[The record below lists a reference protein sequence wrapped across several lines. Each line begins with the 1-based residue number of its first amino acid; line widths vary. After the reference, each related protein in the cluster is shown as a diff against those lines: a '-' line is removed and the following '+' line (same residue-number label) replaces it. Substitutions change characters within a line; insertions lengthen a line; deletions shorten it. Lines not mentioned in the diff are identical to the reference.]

1 MPKRKMQNRRMTELL
16 HARPELASPPKLGE
30 IVEGRVL
37 EVRANTLYVDL
48 GARGTSIVFGKEFQ
62 DASQAIRALK
72 PGDPIT
78 GKVVDPENTE
88 GYIELSLREAGR
100 EKTWERLRELM
111 ESGEAVGTKILEA
124 NRGGLL
130 VEIEGVKGFL
140 PVSQL
145 SQKHYP
151 RVEGGD
157 KQLIYQE
164 LLKFV
169 GSPLTVKVI
178 DVDPREEK
186 LILSERE
193 AENHEV
199 VEALKKYTVGDV
211 ISGEVS
217 GVVDFGAFVKF
228 GPEKEL
234 EGLVHISELDHR
246 LIDDPRNVVAVGDVI
261 EAKIIGIERDR
272 ISLSV
277 KALKKDP
284 WEETSAWYKK
294 DDEVS
299 GEIVKVNP
307 FGAFVKLDHDIHG
320 LAHVSE
326 FGSEAEMRRSIELG
340 KTYRFKIQSI
350 EPKEHRLSLAFL
362 GK

>member
-1 MPKRKMQNRRMTELL
+1 MTPTALLMPKRKIQNRRMTELL
-16 HARPELASPPKLGE
+16 HEKPQLASPPKLGD
-30 IVEGRVL
+30 IVEGLVL
-37 EVRANTLYVDL
+37 EVKANTLYLDL
-48 GARGTSIVFGKEFQ
+48 GAWGTGIVYGKEFQ
-62 DASQAIRALK
+62 DAASSIRASK
-72 PGDPIT
+72 PGDAIT

-88 GYIELSLREAGR
+88 GYVELSLREAGR
-100 EKTWERLRELM
+100 EKTWERLREFM
-111 ESGEAVGTKILEA
+111 ESGEAIETKILEA

-145 SQKHYP
+145 ASKHYP

-157 KQLIYQE
+157 KQRIYQE
-164 LLKFV
+164 LIKFV

-186 LILSERE
+186 LIVSERE

-199 VEALKKYTVGDV
+199 VEALKHYAVGDV

-246 LIDDPRNVVAVGDVI
+246 LID
-261 EAKIIGIERDR
+261 
-272 ISLSV
+272 
-277 KALKKDP
+277 
-284 WEETSAWYKK
+284 
-294 DDEVS
+294 
-299 GEIVKVNP
+299 
-307 FGAFVKLDHDIHG
+307 
-320 LAHVSE
+320 
-326 FGSEAEMRRSIELG
+326 
-340 KTYRFKIQSI
+340 
-350 EPKEHRLSLAFL
+350 
-362 GK
+362 

>member
-1 MPKRKMQNRRMTELL
+1 MTPTALLMPKRKIQNRRMTELL
-16 HARPELASPPKLGE
+16 HEKPQLASPPKLGD
-30 IVEGRVL
+30 IVEGLVL
-37 EVRANTLYVDL
+37 EVKANTLYLDL
-48 GARGTSIVFGKEFQ
+48 GAWGTGIVYGKEFQ
-62 DASQAIRALK
+62 DAASSIRASK
-72 PGDPIT
+72 PGDAIT

-88 GYIELSLREAGR
+88 GYVELSLREAGR
-100 EKTWERLRELM
+100 EKTWERLREFM
-111 ESGEAVGTKILEA
+111 ESGEAIETKILEA

-145 SQKHYP
+145 ASKHYP

-157 KQLIYQE
+157 KQRIYQE
-164 LLKFV
+164 LIKFV

-186 LILSERE
+186 LIVSERE

-199 VEALKKYTVGDV
+199 VEALNHYAVGDV

-246 LIDDPRNVVAVGDVI
+246 LIDDPRNVVKVGDGI

-277 KALKKDP
+277 KALKQDP
-284 WEETSAWYKK
+284 WEEAGTYYKK
-294 DDEVS
+294 DDEVE

-307 FGAFVKLDHDIHG
+307 
-320 LAHVSE
+320 
-326 FGSEAEMRRSIELG
+326 
-340 KTYRFKIQSI
+340 
-350 EPKEHRLSLAFL
+350 
-362 GK
+362 